1 MKKKFFA
8 VMLLCLGMLGSYHTA
23 FAMEKADVDLY
34 YLGRNTMLD
43 NPIYVEND
51 VYFVPLRECAEQ
63 IGATVVYIPNSMITV
78 SFPNGIKIDYFLK
91 KEEILFNDFTTIK
104 TNKALQNINGVSY
117 VKINY
122 LYDFLNHFIIKT
134 EENGK
139 KVIK

>member
-91 KEEILFNDFTTIK
+91 KEEKEPTG
-104 TNKALQNINGVSY
+104 NKEDSSCS
-117 VKINY
+117 
-122 LYDFLNHFIIKT
+122 
-134 EENGK
+134 
-139 KVIK
+139 

>member
-63 IGATVVYIPNSMITV
+63 IGYEVRYVPSVITLKYLYDIGQETKYDIDNHKI
-78 SFPNGIKIDYFLK
+78 FRYDREIGECNIK
-91 KEEILFNDFTTIK
+91 
-104 TNKALQNINGVSY
+104 NINGLSY
-117 VKINY
+117 ISKNFMIKIGRA
-122 LYDFLNHFIIKT
+122 H
-134 EENGK
+134 
-139 KVIK
+139 V